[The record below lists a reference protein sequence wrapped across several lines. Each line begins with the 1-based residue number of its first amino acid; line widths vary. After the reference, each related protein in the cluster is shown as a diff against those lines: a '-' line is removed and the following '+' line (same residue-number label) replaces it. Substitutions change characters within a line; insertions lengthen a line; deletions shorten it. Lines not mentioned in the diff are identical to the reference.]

1 MATGI
6 ATIISF
12 SFLVLALLI
21 LLPLRIRL
29 DASSLDE
36 EKNVFIYLGAW
47 YGLSGLG
54 ISLLGDGVRFYIMLL
69 GRRLYQFRPRKKRRV
84 KEPKDVEPE
93 KERPKEE
100 RPKKERPKKER
111 PKKERPKKE
120 RPGPVERLKTM
131 YGYLRIFKAPV
142 LRFLRSSL
150 RSLNLTRID
159 CNLEY
164 GAGDPAFTGK
174 AFGIYHSICPLLGEK
189 VNVKVMPNFT
199 DAVLRGDISVIL
211 DLKLYVLIIA
221 SLRLGISVGYAWLK
235 DWLADRLPRKM
246 WRHKDLSLSEG

>member
-1 MATGI
+1 MTGI
-6 ATIISF
+6 AIILSF
-12 SFLVLALLI
+12 ILLVLALLI

-29 DASSLDE
+29 DALSLHE

-54 ISLLGDGVRFYIMLL
+54 ISLLGDGVRFYIMLS
-69 GRRLYQFRPRKKRRV
+69 GKRLYQFRPRKKRRV

-93 KERPKEE
+93 RERPKEE
-100 RPKKERPKKER
+100 RPR
-111 PKKERPKKE
+111 
-120 RPGPVERLKTM
+120 PVERLKKI
-131 YGYLRIFKAPV
+131 YGYLRRFKAPV
-142 LRFLRSSL
+142 LRFLRSAL

-164 GAGDPAFTGK
+164 GADDPAFTGK
-174 AFGIYHSICPLLGEK
+174 AFGIYHSICPLLGAK
-189 VNVKVMPNFT
+189 INVKVMPNFT
-199 DAVLRGDISVIL
+199 EAVLRGDISVLL

-235 DWLADRLPRKM
+235 DWLAAGLPRKM
-246 WRHKDLSLSEG
+246 WRYKDLSLSEG